1 MNKGKINTMIIEDN
15 HDARCLLEGF
25 LKEHTD
31 INLVAT
37 ASTVDEATLA
47 WLKFKPE
54 LVFLDVELDD
64 HSGFEFL
71 EKIQEFASGLTVI
84 FTTAYEH
91 YSLQAIKHAAFDYLL
106 KPIDPAELLL
116 ALEKYRAKESHHRFT
131 QNLESLTTHLHENKH
146 LKLPS
151 KHGFVVVHPA
161 DILYCKAD
169 WNYTEIFLVGNTRH
183 LVTQN
188 IGSLTERLPQKD
200 FIRANRSLLLNINY
214 LKSVDKHKGTCTLK
228 NGPEEIVLP
237 LSATKIRILEKM
249 LIEKSY

>member
-1 MNKGKINTMIIEDN
+1 MNKDKINTIIVEDN
-15 HDARCLLEGF
+15 FDACCLLEGY
-25 LKEHTD
+25 LKNHED
-31 INLVAT
+31 INVTAV

-47 WLKFKPE
+47 WLKFKPT

-71 EKIQEFASGLTVI
+71 EKIREFASGLTVI

-106 KPIDPAELLL
+106 KPIDPAELSL
-116 ALEKYRAKESHHRFT
+116 ALEKFRAKESHQRFT
-131 QNLESLTTHLHENKH
+131 QNLESLTAHLQENKH

-151 KHGFVVVHPA
+151 KHGFVVVHPT

-169 WNYTEIFLVGNTRH
+169 WNYTEIFMVGNTRH
-183 LVTQN
+183 MITQN
-188 IGSLTERLPQKD
+188 IGGLAERLPTKD

-214 LKSVDKHKGTCTLK
+214 LKNVDKHKGTCTLR
-228 NGPEEIVLP
+228 NGSEEITLP
-237 LSATKIRILEKM
+237 LSASKIRMLEMM
-249 LIEKSY
+249 LNHKLL